1 MDSPLSRRRMLHLC
15 SVTSIAAFS
24 GCVADPGDNG
34 GLLEILCVDA
44 PDGATVTPSGDERL
58 RSVEPI
64 QTALSRAAE
73 RSVAD
78 QRVDSSEFSD
88 VRAALSPLSYYER
101 SDPQNDSTLPS
112 GIYLRHNGSTYVAS
126 LWPYCTDSILG
137 SAESEEGDYGR
148 GGCLNPEERPGD
160 SLNRST

>member
-1 MDSPLSRRRMLHLC
+1 MLHLC

-24 GCVADPGDNG
+24 GCLADPGDNG
-34 GLLEILCVDA
+34 GLLEILSAEA
-44 PDGATVTPSGDERL
+44 PDGATVTPSNDERL

-78 QRVDSSEFSD
+78 QRLDSSEFSD
-88 VRAALSPLSYYER
+88 VKAALSRLPFYER
-101 SDPQNDSTLPS
+101 SDPQNDGTLPS
-112 GIYLRHNGSTYVAS
+112 GIYLRYNGSTYVAS

-137 SAESEEGDYGR
+137 SAESERGDYGR
-148 GGCLNPEERPGD
+148 GGCLDFEERPDD
-160 SLNRST
+160 S

>member
-1 MDSPLSRRRMLHLC
+1 MLRLC
-15 SVTSIAAFS
+15 SLTSIAAFS

-34 GLLEILCVDA
+34 GILEILRTDA
-44 PDGATVTPSGDERL
+44 PDEATVTPSSDERL

-78 QRVDSSEFSD
+78 QRLDSSEFSA
-88 VRAALSPLSYYER
+88 VKTALSPLPYYER
-101 SDPQNDSTLPS
+101 GPQNDFTGIS
-112 GIYLRHNGSTYVAS
+112 GIYLRHNASTYVAS

-148 GGCLNPEERPGD
+148 GGCLDPEERPGD
-160 SLNRST
+160 SVNGST

>member
-1 MDSPLSRRRMLHLC
+1 MLHLC
-15 SVTSIAAFS
+15 SVTSIAALS

-34 GLLEILCVDA
+34 GLLEILRADA
-44 PDGATVTPSGDERL
+44 PDGATVTSSSDDRL

-73 RSVAD
+73 RSTAD
-78 QRVDSSEFSD
+78 LRVDSEEFSD
-88 VRAALSPLSYYER
+88 VKAALSRLPYYER
-101 SDPQNDSTLPS
+101 SEPQNDSTLPS

-126 LWPYCTDSILG
+126 LRPYCTDSILG

-148 GGCLNPEERPGD
+148 GGCLDPEERPGD
-160 SLNRST
+160 S